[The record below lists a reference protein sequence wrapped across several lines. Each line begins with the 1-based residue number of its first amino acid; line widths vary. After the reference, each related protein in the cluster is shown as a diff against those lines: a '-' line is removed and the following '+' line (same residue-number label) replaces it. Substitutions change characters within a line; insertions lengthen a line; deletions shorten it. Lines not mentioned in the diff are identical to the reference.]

1 MHVSRE
7 VSQVTKVIFH
17 LMANRPDEHIL
28 DKAASIDRSANEP
41 AYAQIAKSLRQSMS
55 TGILRPGDQL
65 PSEAQLCERYGVSP
79 MTVRRAI
86 NALVEQGVI
95 IAEQGRG
102 TFVKPIAMSE
112 ATFGLKNLQ
121 DLLDDT
127 ENTKVN
133 ILEARIIRA
142 DERVARKL
150 DIALG
155 QRTVYIRRIIHTK
168 NLPVL
173 YHREYLIY
181 DPKRPIVE
189 AELEVTALQRL
200 FSGAGETILKRGEI
214 SLEATLLNEEEAQL
228 LQVELPQA
236 AFCFEHLFYDFDD
249 RPISW
254 GWFIGRNDLLRFTTQ
269 VGLQEG

>member
-1 MHVSRE
+1 
-7 VSQVTKVIFH
+7 
-17 LMANRPDEHIL
+17 MAQRPNGHIL
-28 DKAASIDRSANEP
+28 EETASIDRGSYEP
-41 AYAQIAKSLRQSMS
+41 AYAQIAKFLRQSMS
-55 TGILRPGDQL
+55 TGALRPGDQL

-86 NALVEQGVI
+86 NALVEQGVV

-102 TFVKPIAMSE
+102 TFVKPIAMVE

-121 DLLDDT
+121 DLLSDR
-127 ENTKVN
+127 ENTTVN
-133 ILEARIIRA
+133 ILETRIIRA
-142 DERVARKL
+142 DKRIARKL
-150 DIALG
+150 DISPG
-155 QRTVYIRRIIHTK
+155 ERTIYIRRILWTK
-168 NLPVL
+168 KKPAL

-181 DPKRPIVE
+181 DPTRPIVE
-189 AELEVTALQRL
+189 AELEVTALRRI
-200 FSGAGETILKRGEI
+200 FSGTGETILKRGEI

-228 LQVELPQA
+228 LQVQLPQA

-269 VGLQEG
+269 VGLQEGQERS